1 MVGQRLS
8 PDELLQRTE
17 DEERKKRRGKL
28 KIYLGA
34 APGVG
39 KTYAMLH
46 DAIEKREEGLDVIIG
61 IVESHGRHDIEEM
74 LKKIES
80 IPRQS
85 ISYRNKICL
94 EFDLDVALKR
104 HPGLI
109 LIDEMAHSNPPGLR
123 HEKRWQDIKEF
134 LDRGIDVYTTLNVQ
148 HIESLKDDVAQII
161 QAPIQ
166 ETVPDSM
173 IEMASTI
180 AVVDLPPEDLL
191 KRLQDGKIYIPKQ
204 AELATEHFFRKGN
217 LIALRE
223 LALRI
228 TAERVGTDVL
238 LYRQSEGITRIWPT
252 RGKILV
258 CVGPRRESLKL
269 IRAAKRMVT
278 GLQADWLAIYV
289 DTPQNQTTTAN
300 RNTAIQNL
308 RLAEQLGA
316 EAHVVT
322 GYDIVKE
329 VMDFA
334 REQNV
339 TQIMVRKHVVTR
351 WRGLFQRSL
360 VDELVRQSGEID
372 VYIMTGEVSSQK
384 QESTHKRTWTPWKS
398 YAIAVMVTTIAT
410 LFNLML
416 YPYLAGSNLVM
427 VYLLSLVLI
436 ARLGQ
441 VGLSVIFSIISVS
454 AYDFFFVPPFY
465 SFNVANIEYGITS
478 LVMLL
483 VGQIISYLT
492 ILTRRQAAMARL
504 LQYQTMALYTL
515 SRQLTKTR
523 GVDKLLE
530 LGVNYIA
537 QAFASDVVA
546 LLPVKNNLEI
556 QFANPDKQRVETKE
570 MSIAQWVF
578 EVGQR
583 AGLGTD
589 TLAFS
594 KALYLPL
601 LAAEGIL
608 GVLRIQPRTKQLLTP
623 EQMTLLDSCVH
634 QLALALEVD
643 HMQEKSQKKEIKI
656 KTERAKIAL
665 LEAIS
670 NDLKMPLKRILDAL
684 TTLKTYEDEKLHG
697 ITKEMDFEVDT
708 LNQINNNII
717 RIIQLET
724 KDIKLEKTPTSL
736 NIVIHCVI
744 DISSKA
750 LKGRDLR
757 THIPKNL
764 PLVPLNEGL
773 IQQVMFNLLDNAMK
787 FTPVKSSI
795 TIAVHQESGTVVVS
809 VEDQGPGVVLDER
822 EKLFEKFYRGKQ
834 LTTVRGLGLGL
845 AICHKIIHA
854 HGGNIWVENLE
865 KKGAAF
871 RFSLPLK

>member
-1 MVGQRLS
+1 
-8 PDELLQRTE
+8 
-17 DEERKKRRGKL
+17 
-28 KIYLGA
+28 
-34 APGVG
+34 
-39 KTYAMLH
+39 
-46 DAIEKREEGLDVIIG
+46 
-61 IVESHGRHDIEEM
+61 
-74 LKKIES
+74 
-80 IPRQS
+80 
-85 ISYRNKICL
+85 
-94 EFDLDVALKR
+94 
-104 HPGLI
+104 
-109 LIDEMAHSNPPGLR
+109 
-123 HEKRWQDIKEF
+123 
-134 LDRGIDVYTTLNVQ
+134 
-148 HIESLKDDVAQII
+148 
-161 QAPIQ
+161 
-166 ETVPDSM
+166 
-173 IEMASTI
+173 
-180 AVVDLPPEDLL
+180 
-191 KRLQDGKIYIPKQ
+191 
-204 AELATEHFFRKGN
+204 
-217 LIALRE
+217 
-223 LALRI
+223 
-228 TAERVGTDVL
+228 
-238 LYRQSEGITRIWPT
+238 
-252 RGKILV
+252 
-258 CVGPRRESLKL
+258 
-269 IRAAKRMVT
+269 
-278 GLQADWLAIYV
+278 
-289 DTPQNQTTTAN
+289 
-300 RNTAIQNL
+300 
-308 RLAEQLGA
+308 
-316 EAHVVT
+316 
-322 GYDIVKE
+322 
-329 VMDFA
+329 
-334 REQNV
+334 NV